1 MKFLKNKVSTIA
13 KDIGGFLYSLICVI
27 AVIFFFLAPIEWF
40 LIGVGIVLACVGTF
54 GSIWYAF
61 KIRFSNQEAPNSELK

>member
-1 MKFLKNKVSTIA
+1 
-13 KDIGGFLYSLICVI
+13 
-27 AVIFFFLAPIEWF
+27 VIFFFLAPIEWF